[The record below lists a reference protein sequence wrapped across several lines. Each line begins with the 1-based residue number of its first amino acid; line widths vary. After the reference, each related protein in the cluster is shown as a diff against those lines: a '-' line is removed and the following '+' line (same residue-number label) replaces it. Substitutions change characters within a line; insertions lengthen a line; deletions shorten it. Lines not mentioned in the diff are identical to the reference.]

1 MARQKVLKRSLF
13 TEFRQPW
20 QRGLAVAFG
29 LTLGFI
35 PKFGVLFA
43 SLALAAFCAPVSLSL
58 CFVVAAI
65 TSLLSPQLA
74 GLRSYLGTF
83 ALSHPQLQSFWE
95 WAYKQDLLKAT
106 GFSNDQTMG
115 SFLLAL
121 LCFYPSYFL
130 TTLYYQRRR
139 LLDSDHLDSINAI
152 HSHTTGREKTA
163 EAEKTNPEN
172 RVEDSRVPTTD
183 LGTPSHN
190 KLSSAQVD
198 TWMHQGE
205 ISEAETILASEL
217 KAVADDVARLT
228 RSNASP
234 ANSAE
239 TTPSQ
244 SSIPQRTVE
253 NTQTRDGRATQ
264 DNPQL
269 ASSVVTAR
277 QYEEQQWVLDTLIE
291 IIRLREETGG
301 TGSSSSPP
309 SATEAQPNP
318 SPVLKHNLLA
328 PLAAGIIAQEE
339 HRSETATTASLSVS
353 KEPREASNLINQTI
367 TDTTNSVAETEAT
380 MEKLIRTDSDTQKR
394 ILTTIVPSDRV
405 ENLATSTP
413 SPMNVVPHGAR
424 PRSMHSRDESLRF
437 LIHHLQCLQR
447 ERGE

>member
-29 LTLGFI
+29 LTLGLI

-43 SLALAAFCAPVSLSL
+43 SLTLAVFCAPVSLSL

-83 ALSHPQLQSFWE
+83 ALSLPQLQSFWE
-95 WAYKQDLLKAT
+95 WAYQQDLLKAT

-130 TTLYYQRRR
+130 TTLYYQRQR
-139 LLDSDHLDSINAI
+139 LLDGDHLDSLNGI
-152 HSHTTGREKTA
+152 HSHTTSREKTV
-163 EAEKTNPEN
+163 EAEKTTPES
-172 RVEDSRVPTTD
+172 RGEVSRVLTKD
-183 LGTPSHN
+183 LSPQSST

-198 TWMHQGE
+198 SWMHQGE
-205 ISEAETILASEL
+205 ISEAETLFALEL
-217 KAVADDVARLT
+217 KSVADDVARLT
-228 RSNASP
+228 QSDTSQP
-234 ANSAE
+234 TPEE
-239 TTPSQ
+239 TTPSRN
-244 SSIPQRTVE
+244 STLQRTTV
-253 NTQTRDGRATQ
+253 NAHVADRQQTQ

-269 ASSVVTAR
+269 APSVVTAR

-291 IIRLREETGG
+291 IIRLREETEGA
-301 TGSSSSPP
+301 GSRSSSP
-309 SATEAQPNP
+309 SATTAQPDP
-318 SPVLKHNLLA
+318 SPILKHNLLA
-328 PLAAGIIAQEE
+328 PLAGIMDQEE
-339 HRSETATTASLSVS
+339 RRSEKAMTASVS
-353 KEPREASNLINQTI
+353 KEPPEASKLINQTT
-367 TDTTNSVAETEAT
+367 TDTTNSVAETETT
-380 MEKLIRTDSDTQKR
+380 MEKLIRTDSDAQKR
-394 ILTTIVPSDRV
+394 ILTTIAPSDRV